1 MPITNGVPVW
11 TGSLVV
17 DETNTAAFGAGAVIA
32 LATRP
37 TDGIRRYQEQ
47 YLYWST
53 GGGLSF
59 TMLPDP
65 VLINTDGRSAQTP
78 AEIDNAE

>member
-1 MPITNGVPVW
+1 HHGTVMPLTGGVPVW
-11 TGSLVV
+11 SGCLVV
-17 DETNTAAFGAGAVIA
+17 DDANTAGFGAGAVIA

-37 TDGIRRYQEQ
+37 TDGIRKYQEQ

-53 GGGLSF
+53 DGGFSF

-65 VLINTDGRSAQTP
+65 VLVNTDGRT
-78 AEIDNAE
+78 